1 MTDWHPKTDIF
12 SVPTH
17 RKGAKRVQRV
27 ADMIQHEIGLLL
39 VSRIKDPRL
48 AHVSILRVI
57 MTKDLRRAKIFY
69 SIFGDENK
77 VREAAAGLASAKGYI
92 RKHLAGALDLR
103 VTPELTF
110 ERDLSL
116 VRQEEIERI
125 FKELHSEDDATD

>member
-1 MTDWHPKTDIF
+1 MTYRQPKTDLF
-12 SVPTH
+12 TVPAP
-17 RKGAKRVQRV
+17 RKGSKRVQRV
-27 ADMIQHEIGLLL
+27 ADMIQHEIALLL

-48 AHVSILRVI
+48 VHVSILRVNV
-57 MTKDLRRAKIFY
+57 TKDLRQAKIFY

-77 VREAAAGLASAKGYI
+77 VREAATGLASAKGYI

-116 VRQEEIERI
+116 IRQEEIERI
-125 FKELHSEDDATD
+125 FKELHSEDETAD